1 MQVENFD
8 RALIAYSFEC
18 ALDDLWDGKSI
29 LGAGSTKSSIC
40 SALPVGPGG
49 DMARA
54 VIMERL
60 GGFFSVPT
68 WLVKNGYMTDAERYS
83 NQVRIQEYRR
93 AWVQSLIEEF
103 SE

>member
-1 MQVENFD
+1 MKIEDFD

-18 ALDDLWDGKSI
+18 ALDNLWDGKSI
-29 LGAGSTKSSIC
+29 LGPGSIKASIC

-60 GGFFSVPT
+60 DGYFSVPT
-68 WLVKNGYMTDAERYS
+68 WLVRNGHMTDAERYS
-83 NQVRIQEYRR
+83 NQTRIQEYRR